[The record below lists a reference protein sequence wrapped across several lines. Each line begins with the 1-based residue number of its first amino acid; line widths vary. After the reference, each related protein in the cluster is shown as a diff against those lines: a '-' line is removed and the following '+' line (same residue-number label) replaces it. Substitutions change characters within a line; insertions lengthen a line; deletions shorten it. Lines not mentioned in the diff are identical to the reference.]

1 MSYLLFVGAFNP
13 PTKAHIELA
22 EYACEKTGAT
32 KVIFMPSKMS
42 YIEHDQAKNFAF
54 HDTERLAMLESICKA
69 HPKLM
74 VSDYELKEE
83 NQPRT
88 YQTLCYLK
96 EKGYACKLL
105 FGSDK
110 LPELKT
116 GWKHVEE
123 IAKEYGIVCMARYDD
138 DCEKMI
144 ANDSYGVKA
153 KTIF

>member
-1 MSYLLFVGAFNP
+1 MSYLLFGGAFNP

-54 HDTERLAMLESICKA
+54 HDTERLAMLESICRA

-83 NQPRT
+83 SQPRT

-110 LPELKT
+110 LAELKT

-123 IAKEYGIVCMARYDD
+123 IAKEFGIVCMARYDD
-138 DCEKMI
+138 DC
-144 ANDSYGVKA
+144 
-153 KTIF
+153 

>member
-1 MSYLLFVGAFNP
+1 
-13 PTKAHIELA
+13 
-22 EYACEKTGAT
+22 
-32 KVIFMPSKMS
+32 
-42 YIEHDQAKNFAF
+42 
-54 HDTERLAMLESICKA
+54 
-69 HPKLM
+69 M

-123 IAKEYGIVCMARYDD
+123 IAKEFGIVCMARYDD
-138 DCEKMI
+138 E
-144 ANDSYGVKA
+144 
-153 KTIF
+153 